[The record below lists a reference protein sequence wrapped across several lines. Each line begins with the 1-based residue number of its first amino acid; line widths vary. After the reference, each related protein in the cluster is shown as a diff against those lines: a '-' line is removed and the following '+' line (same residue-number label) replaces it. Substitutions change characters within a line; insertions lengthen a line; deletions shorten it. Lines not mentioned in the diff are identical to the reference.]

1 MDHKRTGSAL
11 TGPPLKNIST
21 LSMNSAS
28 PTHESP
34 AAKARSTSVATV
46 STVASNSPSTPGPSA
61 TSGAF
66 SSSTPMPGPN
76 TGAGSS
82 SSSNPNGSTPATTDA
97 STDAAADIKTLQARS
112 VKLLDD
118 PKFKEAAI
126 SDYGPNALLTRAKQ
140 SITSTKEFATYVKKL
155 ATLESEHL
163 TAMKKVARNT
173 RDSIKRPDS
182 RQGTFNR
189 QFDEIVRTNERTCD
203 VVNAYVAAL
212 LTMHDELNEIAKQT
226 ERVRKSIKETSVR
239 QEKFVTD
246 AESAAEKARSK
257 YESLCEEYD
266 RMKTGDPQKKFG
278 FKQSRTPQH
287 EEELQRKVQAAD
299 TDYQQK
305 VTQAQKARKDLIE
318 KQRPATAKQLQ
329 DLILECDSGLTFQ
342 LQKYANLNETL
353 ALNRGFIIMP
363 LKDDIPTAN
372 PNLSMKEKVSKI
384 DNELDLY
391 SFVVGT
397 TKGKAADKK
406 MVNYKPHPS
415 MGSTPS
421 TKIPSTFVSSPSNF
435 TPSSSS
441 FSANNTSATAGSYSA
456 SASAPLSSP
465 NPINRSTSPANQS
478 IPSPSLP
485 HTTAAEVSPV
495 SSSTNNL
502 ERTNTGEQ
510 MTAGSLMYPPGT
522 STPSQSVRVFGT
534 PLDVLLDFEEST
546 VPRVVYQCVQAVDNF
561 GLEIEGIYRAN
572 GNSAQVQEIKR
583 LFDTNSENVDLL
595 HPTSNVNDIHSV
607 ASALKLYFRELPDPL
622 LTRELH
628 ADFIKAAQEENDIK
642 RRDAVHSAVNNLP
655 DPNYTTL
662 RFLAFH
668 LYRVQ
673 EREAMNRM
681 SIGNLG
687 IVWGPTL
694 MNTDYTNVS
703 EMAIQG
709 KVVETILYN
718 AYVIFDAE

>member
-28 PTHESP
+28 SPHESA

-46 STVASNSPSTPGPSA
+46 STVASNSPSTPGPSG

-66 SSSTPMPGPN
+66 SSSTPMSGN
-76 TGAGSS
+76 TAASGLN

-118 PKFKEAAI
+118 PKFREAAI
-126 SDYGPNALLTRAKQ
+126 SDHGPNALLTRAKQ

-189 QFDEIVRTNERTCD
+189 QFDEIVRTNERACD
-203 VVNAYVAAL
+203 VVNAFVAAL

-239 QEKFVTD
+239 QEKFVSD

-287 EEELQRKVQAAD
+287 EEDLQRKVQAAD

-342 LQKYANLNETL
+342 LQKYSNLNETL

-406 MVNYKPHPS
+406 MISYKPHPS
-415 MGSTPS
+415 MGSTT
-421 TKIPSTFVSSPSNF
+421 TKTPSTFISSPSNF
-435 TPSSSS
+435 TTTSSS
-441 FSANNTSATAGSYSA
+441 FSATNTSTPAGNFSA
-456 SASAPLSSP
+456 ASSAPLSSP
-465 NPINRSTSPANQS
+465 NPINRSTSPVNQS
-478 IPSPSLP
+478 APSPSLP
-485 HTTAAEVSPV
+485 LSTAADVSPV
-495 SSSTNNL
+495 STSTNNL
-502 ERTNTGEQ
+502 ERTSTSDPL
-510 MTAGSLMYPPGT
+510 ASGSLMYPPGT

-561 GLEIEGIYRAN
+561 GLEIEGIYRAS